1 MVESLINLIQKQAS
15 DSENHTT
22 KLVSEIADVA
32 MQNKKTY
39 SEAISEL
46 RRNRPV
52 SNNAEERRLYS
63 LTIEFIKQKAM
74 SNSI

>member
-1 MVESLINLIQKQAS
+1 MTKSLITLIKKQAS

-22 KLVSEIADVA
+22 KLVSEIADIA

-52 SNNAEERRLYS
+52 SNSTEEQRLYS
-63 LTIEFIKQKAM
+63 LAIEFIKKKAM

>member
-1 MVESLINLIQKQAS
+1 MTESLINLIQKQAS
-15 DSENHTT
+15 NSENHTT

-32 MQNKKTY
+32 MKNKKTY

-52 SNNAEERRLYS
+52 STSDEERRLHS
-63 LTIEFIKQKAM
+63 LAIEFIKQKAM